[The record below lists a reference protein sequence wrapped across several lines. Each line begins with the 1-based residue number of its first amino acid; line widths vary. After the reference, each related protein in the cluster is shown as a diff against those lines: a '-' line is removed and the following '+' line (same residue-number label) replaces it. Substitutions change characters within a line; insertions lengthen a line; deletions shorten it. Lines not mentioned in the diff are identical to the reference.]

1 MKRFLYGLLRVAGWC
16 LLVWV
21 VASTGPL
28 AYRLADRIAAAAAH
42 HDGYFIVSVV
52 IVIAAAI
59 VGWYRFH
66 VRLRAKG
73 YHPFFISV
81 CLFAVLSF
89 CYDAFFQALPTNT
102 SDALEV
108 SLPPIAWILLAAALV
123 RVAPNRLRRVSG
135 SVAPNRLRRV
145 SGPRRP
151 IIPYLWLGRST
162 IAFGIAFCA
171 FFVWQFFGGDEV
183 PRNEAWQGLLGTGL
197 FFTLGLFWL
206 RLGRRVKTA
215 PTVLPKLEVS
225 VLYLR
230 AFSDDKRPFAVG
242 TASKLRGYTGK
253 FKAKAAHSY
262 NILRLTLEEFLDEEF
277 SAQIGP
283 LVALGNPLDRLPP
296 EGAIREYAP
305 DPAWRDRLVELARM
319 AACVVIDPG
328 QSDNLQWELTHI
340 RAEGMSRKLCLFT
353 PPRIAHG
360 TNFFSSWKDLRSEA
374 RRRNAL
380 ASSWAV
386 CTEGLRRAGY
396 ECDLP
401 CPGPGA
407 AVSFDETGK
416 GVLLTTEARTPA
428 DYVTPV
434 ADWIKNG
441 TKTGRCIPGA
451 CASCGTAIYVSHEN
465 SKDDG
470 PAFCFTCGTKPQLSA
485 KKGLETILAAVIGV
499 TFTTLL
505 ILTQEEL
512 IGLWTWLLIIGLG
525 ICAFGIDVTK
535 TWLRLHRAALADKS
549 PPIGSDQSIGRSD
562 PTDRS
567 NDSVHG

>member
-1 MKRFLYGLLRVAGWC
+1 
-16 LLVWV
+16 
-21 VASTGPL
+21 
-28 AYRLADRIAAAAAH
+28 
-42 HDGYFIVSVV
+42 
-52 IVIAAAI
+52 
-59 VGWYRFH
+59 
-66 VRLRAKG
+66 
-73 YHPFFISV
+73 
-81 CLFAVLSF
+81 
-89 CYDAFFQALPTNT
+89 
-102 SDALEV
+102 
-108 SLPPIAWILLAAALV
+108 
-123 RVAPNRLRRVSG
+123 
-135 SVAPNRLRRV
+135 V

-151 IIPYLWLGRST
+151 LIPYLWLGRGT

-171 FFVWQFFGGDEV
+171 FFVWQFFEGDQV
-183 PRNEAWQGLLGTGL
+183 PRNEAWQALFGTGI

-242 TASKLRGYTGK
+242 TASKLGGYTGK

-305 DPAWRDRLVELARM
+305 DAAWRDRLVELVRM
-319 AACVVIDPG
+319 AACIVIDPG

-360 TNFFSSWKDLRSEA
+360 TDFFASWKDLRSEA

-441 TKTGRCIPGA
+441 TKIGRCIPGE

-465 SKDDG
+465 SKDGG

-499 TFTTLL
+499 APITLL
-505 ILTQEEL
+505 ILTQEGL
-512 IGLWTWLLIIGLG
+512 IGFWTWLLIFGLG
-525 ICAFGIDVTK
+525 ICAFGIGLTKTWLHRTLACVIGAAFITLLILTEEGLIGFWTWLLIFGLGICAFGVDVTK
-535 TWLRLHRAALADKS
+535 TWLRLHRAALADTS

-567 NDSVHG
+567 NDSVHGCSFLH

>member
-1 MKRFLYGLLRVAGWC
+1 MKRFLDGFLRVAGWC
-16 LLVWV
+16 LVGLWV
-21 VASTGPL
+21 VGTAGPL
-28 AYRLADRIAAAAAH
+28 ANRLADQIAAAAAH

-52 IVIAAAI
+52 IVIGVAI

-73 YHPFFISV
+73 YHPFFISI
-81 CLFAVLSF
+81 CLFVLLFF
-89 CYDAFFQALPTNT
+89 CYSVFPALPTNA

-123 RVAPNRLRRVSG
+123 RLGPNRH
-135 SVAPNRLRRV
+135 RRV
-145 SGPRRP
+145 SGPRRS
-151 IIPYLWLGRST
+151 IIPYLWLGRGT
-162 IAFGIAFCA
+162 IALGIAFCA

-183 PRNEAWQGLLGTGL
+183 PRNAAWQGLLGSS
-197 FFTLGLFWL
+197 FFFILGLFWL

-230 AFSDDKRPFAVG
+230 AFSDDKRPFATG

-283 LVALGNPLDRLPP
+283 LVGLGNPLDRLPP

-305 DPAWRDRLVELARM
+305 DSAWQDRLVELARM
-319 AACVVIDPG
+319 AACIVIDPG

-353 PPRIAHG
+353 PPRISHG
-360 TNFFSSWKDLRSEA
+360 TVFFASWKDLWSEP
-374 RRRNAL
+374 RRRDAL
-380 ASSWAV
+380 ASSWAA

-396 ECDLP
+396 ECDPP

-416 GVLLTTEARTPA
+416 SVLLTTEARTPA
-428 DYVTPV
+428 EYVTPV
-434 ADWIKNG
+434 ADWIRKG
-441 TKTGRCIPGA
+441 TNTGRCIPGA

-465 SKDDG
+465 SKDGG
-470 PAFCFTCGTKPQLSA
+470 PAFCFTCDTKAQLSA
-485 KKGLETILAAVIGV
+485 KKLLETTLACVIGV
-499 TFTTLL
+499 TFTALL
-505 ILTQEEL
+505 ILTEKGL
-512 IGLWTWLLIIGLG
+512 IGFWTWLFIFGLG

-535 TWLRLHRAALADKS
+535 TWLRLHRAALADTS
-549 PPIGSDQSIGRSD
+549 PPMVPSQGW
-562 PTDRS
+562 
-567 NDSVHG
+567 